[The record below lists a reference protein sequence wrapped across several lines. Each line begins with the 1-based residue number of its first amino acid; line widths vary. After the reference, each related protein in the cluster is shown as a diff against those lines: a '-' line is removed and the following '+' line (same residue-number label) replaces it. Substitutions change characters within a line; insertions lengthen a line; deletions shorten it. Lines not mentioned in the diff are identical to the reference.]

1 MAGKSSMKIAP
12 DAICPKA
19 HGPAVGSV
27 HQSNHH
33 PKINPFISATALML
47 LVASAWAAFPK
58 PSVYPISWELT
69 FKHATPHRIVV
80 NVPGKSEPQAFW
92 YMTYTVQND
101 GKQEQMFLPDIE
113 LALQDGR
120 VIRSDNNISPA
131 VFTAIK
137 HQTDIALLQPYLKIA
152 GMLRVGE
159 DEAKDGVAIWPE
171 PTARLEH
178 FSIFVQGLS
187 GEAVT
192 TQGPKNK
199 PIILRKTLE
208 LNYIFRGD
216 EFYPDQT
223 KVDQNAEEWVMR

>member
-1 MAGKSSMKIAP
+1 MKFRFCLATIFLSLL
-12 DAICPKA
+12 AI
-19 HGPAVGSV
+19 ST
-27 HQSNHH
+27 
-33 PKINPFISATALML
+33 F
-47 LVASAWAAFPK
+47 AAFPK
-58 PSVYPISWELT
+58 PSIYPIAWELT
-69 FKHATPHRIVV
+69 FKHAIPHRIVV
-80 NVPGKSEPQAFW
+80 SVPGQSEPQAFW

-101 GKQEQMFLPDIE
+101 GKEEQMFLPDIE

-131 VFTAIK
+131 VFDAIK
-137 HQTDIALLQPYLKIA
+137 RQTDDSLLQPYLKIA
-152 GMLRVGE
+152 GILRVGE

-171 PTARLEH
+171 PMPRLEH

-192 TQGPKNK
+192 IPGPKNK

-208 LNYIFRGD
+208 LKYIFRGD

-223 KVDQNAEEWVMR
+223 KVDQNAENWIMR